1 MPIHHSGKHTDAQS
15 LFHCF
20 NKGCTSCFS
29 AVLYYFCSLYNIAEY
44 DPAAGTTHLSFAH
57 RFPLYPLLMARK
69 T

>member
-1 MPIHHSGKHTDAQS
+1 MPIHHSGKHADAQS

-44 DPAAGTTHLSFAH
+44 DPAAGNDTPQLRSSIFVT
-57 RFPLYPLLMARK
+57 LLLARK